1 MGRDAWWSEGQ
12 EGYYYSN
19 RIRIANCYMAQTHTH
34 IVTIEDLDRN
44 ADGLKEVQWATKR
57 NNVHQEAGIDRMRYT
72 DIARWLLAKNRG
84 IGAVGAV

>member
-57 NNVHQEAGIDRMRYT
+57 DNVQQARGIDRMRYT
-72 DIARWLLAKNRG
+72 DIARWLLARNRG
-84 IGAVGAV
+84 IGAV